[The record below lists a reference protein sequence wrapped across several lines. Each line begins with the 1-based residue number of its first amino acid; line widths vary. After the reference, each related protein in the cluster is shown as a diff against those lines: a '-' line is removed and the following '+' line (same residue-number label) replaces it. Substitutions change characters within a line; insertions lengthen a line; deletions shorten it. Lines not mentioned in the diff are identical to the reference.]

1 MSRKLPGVGVREL
14 RENLC
19 LYLRRV
25 KAGERVPI
33 TDRGKPVA
41 VLTPPASA
49 PADVRIEAMI
59 RSGLISWGGGKPKG
73 SPRPLRAKGKPMSQ
87 VVIEGRR

>member
-1 MSRKLPGVGVREL
+1 MREL

-25 KAGERVPI
+25 QAGERVLI
-33 TDRGKPVA
+33 TGRGKPVA
-41 VLTPPASA
+41 MLAPPPVT
-49 PADVRIEAMI
+49 PADMRIEAMI
-59 RSGLISWGGGKPKG
+59 RSGIISWGGGKPKG
-73 SPRPLRAKGKPMSQ
+73 SPRPLRAKGKSMSQ